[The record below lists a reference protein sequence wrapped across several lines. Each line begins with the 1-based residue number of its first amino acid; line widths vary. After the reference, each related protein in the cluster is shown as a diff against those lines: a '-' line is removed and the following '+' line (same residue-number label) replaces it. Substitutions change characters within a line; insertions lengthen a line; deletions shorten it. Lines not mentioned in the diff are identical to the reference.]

1 MGRLTSGNEPSKRRS
16 ANSVDLRARR
26 IGELEMRIK
35 GAPYREIMK
44 KYGVSHSVII
54 KDIEIML
61 AEREQGAVTTMRE
74 LEAERLDL
82 AVAQVLAIM
91 TSARQPA
98 MVRLKAVDSLAR
110 LAGRRA
116 RLFGLDAPVQV
127 EATVREV
134 TQADLEL
141 EELLR
146 EAKARNH
153 ATVTAILGHDPQ
165 ADPTVT
171 LDDPSDG

>member
-1 MGRLTSGNEPSKRRS
+1 MASGNEPSKRRS

-35 GAPYREIMK
+35 GYTYREIMA
-44 KYGVSHSVII
+44 KYGVSHSVIL

-61 AEREQGAVTTMRE
+61 AEREQGAVQTMRE
-74 LEAERLDL
+74 LEAERLDA
-82 AVAQVLAIM
+82 AVREVMGIM
-91 TSARQPA
+91 SGRQPP
-98 MVRLKAVDSLAR
+98 MVRLKAVDTLAR
-110 LAGRRA
+110 LIGRRA

-153 ATVTAILGHDPQ
+153 ATVTAILGHDPH
-165 ADPTVT
+165 DGTVMVP
-171 LDDPSDG
+171 LDDPDD